1 MEEEVERI
9 EVDVEGWKE
18 EVERRIME
26 GRIEEAREKGW
37 EVIKRE
43 VGGGG
48 GGGGGY
54 EKVKEEVGKRSKSR
68 FMKRFVE
75 T

>member
-48 GGGGGY
+48 GGY

-68 FMKRFVE
+68 FIKRFVE